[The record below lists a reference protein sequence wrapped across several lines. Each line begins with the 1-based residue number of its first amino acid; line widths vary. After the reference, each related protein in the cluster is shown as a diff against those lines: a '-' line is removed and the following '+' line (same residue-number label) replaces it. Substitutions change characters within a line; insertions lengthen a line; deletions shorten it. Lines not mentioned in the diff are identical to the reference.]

1 MTNLSIL
8 SSTTLVQYLRIRG
21 FRRISNKEFN
31 KSNKSNESDE
41 IVEPETIKI
50 FKKIIKADI
59 KKLKYDVKIAKI
71 ERIRKFGITTR
82 IITTYKFIK
91 KYLGIWNLKD
101 KELDKQLL
109 QAYTNA
115 IYEHDIG
122 TDWNNLA
129 LLLITLTGLQEEVQ
143 VNINAIGNLYANR
156 GTIMEI
162 PVFYRTREK
171 DPEEW
176 INKFEKTFTANGLE
190 NDDVQRFRIAK
201 ARLIREVSD

>member
-1 MTNLSIL
+1 MKY
-8 SSTTLVQYLRIRG
+8 SSLESSQQDESNEKDIKRTGID
-21 FRRISNKEFN
+21 SNKKSKKFEEKGKGKKSKEILKIPIIPKKNIANRN
-31 KSNKSNESDE
+31 K
-41 IVEPETIKI
+41 
-50 FKKIIKADI
+50 
-59 KKLKYDVKIAKI
+59 
-71 ERIRKFGITTR
+71 IRK
-82 IITTYKFIK
+82 
-91 KYLGIWNLKD
+91 NLR
-101 KELDKQLL
+101 
-109 QAYTNA
+109 AYTNA